1 MPWCSFV
8 LRQQLHRGFCVLQ
21 MAPHAAPH
29 LSPCT
34 LRLAFSS
41 VLQFPMMA
49 PMPRAIAIAT
59 IMTSQSDAY
68 NPADTV
74 DTVLKPQFNTYDPAR
89 IQSHPGISTEL
100 SQTPPEEIL
109 VTDFFGGVASVEI
122 TPKEA
127 ELDMLRAEVP
137 RWEASPR
144 RKTIGRG
151 MEVAWARSTG
161 QRADVP
167 VRETVGGAWKRPL
180 ERTRQGVVEM
190 GMGLKE
196 MGVVVGLVGVVYLLL
211 RPQTGKET

>member
-1 MPWCSFV
+1 
-8 LRQQLHRGFCVLQ
+8 
-21 MAPHAAPH
+21 
-29 LSPCT
+29 
-34 LRLAFSS
+34 
-41 VLQFPMMA
+41 
-49 PMPRAIAIAT
+49 
-59 IMTSQSDAY
+59 
-68 NPADTV
+68 V

-100 SQTPPEEIL
+100 SHTPPEEIL

-122 TPKEA
+122 TPKDA
-127 ELDMLRAEVP
+127 ELDMLRADVP

-151 MEVAWARSTG
+151 MEVAWARDSMG
-161 QRADVP
+161 VQGDAP

-180 ERTRQGVVEM
+180 ERTREGVLGM

-196 MGVVVGLVGVVYLLL
+196 MGVVVGLAGVIYLLL